1 MNATATAP
9 NPAATSTPARR
20 ALDSVPWLAGIGEI
34 TRDALAA
41 RAMLHRL
48 PAGALAFDQAETP
61 AFAQFLVAGSLKLVG
76 VRGEGEAVIE
86 IARPH
91 DLILPAAVITAQPY
105 LLRARVF
112 EEAQLLL
119 VAADAFREALTV
131 DNAFC
136 RAVLEFVAGQLRRQ
150 IRATKGHRL
159 RSAEERVAAYVA
171 GLLTR
176 DSGDADVT
184 LGLDKCEIA
193 THLGMTRETFS
204 RALTGLAA
212 HGLRVEG
219 RRLFIAD
226 AAAFRARFPSDPFID
241 APELLTSPP

>member
-1 MNATATAP
+1 MNVTFTSTSS
-9 NPAATSTPARR
+9 AATSTPTRR
-20 ALDSVPWLAGIGEI
+20 AFDSIPWLAGIGER
-34 TRDALAA
+34 TRDALVA

-61 AFAQFLVAGSLKLVG
+61 AFAQFLIAGSLKLVG
-76 VRGEGEAVIE
+76 VRGEDEAVIE

-91 DLILPAAVITAQPY
+91 DLILPAAIITGMPY

-119 VAADAFREALTV
+119 VAADAFREALAA

-159 RSAEERVAAYVA
+159 RGAEERVAAYIA

-176 DSGDADVT
+176 DSGEAEVT
-184 LGLDKCEIA
+184 LVLDKGEIA
-193 THLGMTRETFS
+193 AHIGMTRETFS
-204 RALTGLAA
+204 RALSGLST
-212 HGLRVEG
+212 HGVVVDG
-219 RRLFIAD
+219 RRLHIAD
-226 AAAFRARFPSDPFID
+226 VAAFLARFPRDPFID
-241 APELLTSPP
+241 GPEPTPV